1 MKSNMDIEKLKY
13 PIGKFQLSQNP
24 SKEELSEW
32 ISDIESLPG
41 KLRFLCNELSEE
53 DLNSV

>member
-1 MKSNMDIEKLKY
+1 MDIEKLKY